1 MLFSIGSI
9 FLTIYMEEDVVG
21 TDNIYNI
28 LIGRNAQGNWDAI
41 SASDQHD
48 IWFHIDGHPSPHI
61 ILKTNGTKLNKIE
74 KKVIR
79 ACALKCKEY
88 SKFVNMRK
96 ITVIYTEIKN
106 VSKADKIGSVHTKNL
121 RSIVI

>member
-1 MLFSIGSI
+1 
-9 FLTIYMEEDVVG
+9 MEEDIVG

-41 SASDQHD
+41 SASDQND

-61 ILKTNGTKLNKIE
+61 ILKTNGLKLNKIE
-74 KKVIR
+74 KNVIK

-88 SKFVNMRK
+88 SKFANIRK
-96 ITVIYTEIKN
+96 ITIIYTEIKN
-106 VSKADKIGSVHTKNL
+106 VSKADKIGAVYTKNL